1 MRLIRRYPNRKLYDV
16 QSSRYV
22 SLNALR
28 EMILNG
34 DEIHVE
40 SSTDGKDLTRVIL
53 ARLKLVEAEQAV
65 RSIPETVASHVGQ
78 SLDSLVK
85 RLHRIETGLG
95 GFRTTLS
102 NPLARMEEVAAKLE
116 QLQESI
122 NALQK
127 RLEDVETAVRDE
139 D

>member
-22 SLNALR
+22 SLNSLR

-34 DEIHVE
+34 EQIHVE
-40 SSTDGKDLTRVIL
+40 SSTDGKDLTRIVL

-78 SLDSLVK
+78 KLESLMK
-85 RLHRIETGLG
+85 RLHHLESGFG
-95 GFRTTLS
+95 GVRSSMTH
-102 NPLARMEEVAAKLE
+102 PLARMEEVAAKLE
-116 QLQESI
+116 KLQDSV
-122 NALQK
+122 NALQT
-127 RLEDVETAVRDE
+127 RLEDVEKAMRDE
-139 D
+139 E

>member
-22 SLNALR
+22 SLDALR

-34 DEIHVE
+34 EQIHVE
-40 SSTDGKDLTRVIL
+40 SSKDGKDLTRVTL

-85 RLHRIETGLG
+85 RLHRLESGLG
-95 GFRTTLS
+95 GFRSTIG

-116 QLQESI
+116 QLQDSI

-127 RLEDVETAVRDE
+127 RLEDVETTMRE
-139 D
+139 EE